1 MKLGSPNK
9 TLVARVIADQTLFA
23 PTNLFVFLSTMAI
36 LEGKDPAKKIAS
48 TYKDTLIANWTVW
61 PVVQTVNFKFV
72 PLEGRVLFVNF
83 VSLGEFRELIQTF
96 KWLGPTRRL
105 KKKLSI

>member
-9 TLVARVIADQTLFA
+9 TLVARVIADQALFA

-48 TYKDTLIANWTVW
+48 TYRDTLKVNWTVW

-83 VSLGEFRELIQTF
+83 VSLGESRELI
-96 KWLGPTRRL
+96 
-105 KKKLSI
+105 